1 MYRAKSINLIM
12 FIINRTVRL
21 TSRNYFSDKSKG
33 GESGVEEK
41 EKEKLEGEDPIH

>member
-1 MYRAKSINLIM
+1 M
-12 FIINRTVRL
+12 FIMNRTVRL

-41 EKEKLEGEDPIH
+41 EKEKEKLEGEDPIH